1 MERMIGILV
10 YAVMV
15 ALWVTFLLLLAYKV
29 GIIEWMQVHGGKFIS
44 KMAQCDFCMSWWLS
58 VIITLVVLCFTCNVM
73 LLVVPFL
80 STPIARR
87 LL

>member
-1 MERMIGILV
+1 MARMIGILM

-58 VIITLVVLCFTCNVM
+58 VIITLVVFCFTCNVM

>member
-1 MERMIGILV
+1 MEIMFWIIV
-10 YAVMV
+10 YAMMV
-15 ALWVTFLLLLAYKV
+15 ALWVAFLLLLAYKV
-29 GIIEWMQVHGGKFIS
+29 GLIEWMQVHGGKLIS
-44 KMAQCDFCMSWWLS
+44 QMAQCDFCMSWWLS
-58 VIITLVVLCFTCNVM
+58 VIITLVVLCFTGDVM